1 MEDGTKVTDCC
12 YKIWII
18 MDEDKTPLLEQL
30 IKRFVLLLKQ
40 EAILCEVMEW
50 SGKFIGPE

>member
-1 MEDGTKVTDCC
+1 
-12 YKIWII
+12 